1 MAKTTSADGSGVF
14 FSNVFDQF
22 DPPPA
27 ANPFDQ
33 FDVKLAPAPV
43 VAKPELSWSE
53 VPGLAWEN
61 KGRSAKKFATGL
73 GEAALD
79 IPGAVGS
86 LLNLGAGTLQNALPS
101 VVVDFINKVDANNP
115 AATQSAQRAVN
126 AANAVGGDLANKYGT
141 MERIKRTAADD
152 PVGFAGD
159 MSILLTG
166 GAGAARLGG
175 RAAEFAGAPNVAQA
189 AQTGANALNTAA
201 KYTNPVNALV
211 APINKAVQMA
221 GPTVEEL
228 ATLKAQNA
236 VRDATVAD
244 AQKLGFKLPPG
255 SVGATA
261 KNVMLEKTAGK
272 SKLEQQMSVHNQTVT
287 DSIARK
293 ELGLSNTAPLTEKT
307 MQDIRAEE
315 YKKGYGPVKAI
326 GRVETDKQYAAD
338 LGKLKDDFTGAAKSF
353 PEAVPDTV
361 GKLIDTYGKTEF
373 TSADAVTVSR
383 NLRAEASA
391 NFRKGE
397 NALAKAQL
405 GIANAMENQIE
416 RTLGDSALLD
426 AFRASRKRMAISHT
440 IEDALHLGAGRVDL
454 KGLAKD
460 LRSGDFLSGDLKK
473 AAEFANTFPRVAQSP
488 SSFGTAGAQAMIG
501 STDVGTALGGLLGYA
516 LGGGPEAIGL
526 GAAAGRFTPPMAAA
540 ATRAFLQSD
549 KGQKNAIPTYL
560 QNKLISPDKGYLSA
574 RNALIAEQAGNYNA
588 EIKKT
593 RTSTKGI
600 PQ

>member
-1 MAKTTSADGSGVF
+1 MANF
-14 FSNVFDQF
+14 FDQF
-22 DPPPA
+22 DAPA
-27 ANPFDQ
+27 APNYFDQ
-33 FDVKLAPAPV
+33 FDVKLAPAP

-53 VPGLAWEN
+53 VPGLALQN
-61 KGRSAKKFATGL
+61 VGSSAKKFATGL
-73 GEAALD
+73 GEAVMHPIDTA
-79 IPGAVGS
+79 GS
-86 LLNLGAGTLQNALPS
+86 LLNIGAGTLQNALPS

-126 AANAVGGDLANKYGT
+126 AANAVGGELANKYGT

-159 MSILLTG
+159 MSMLFTG

-175 RAAEFAGAPNVAQA
+175 RAAEFAGAPNVAGA
-189 AQTGANALNTAA
+189 AQTGANALSTAA

-236 VRDATVAD
+236 VRDATVAE
-244 AQKLGFKLPPG
+244 AQKLGYKLPPG
-255 SVGATA
+255 SVDATA
-261 KNVMLEKTAGK
+261 KNVMLERTAGK

-287 DSIARK
+287 DNIARK
-293 ELGLSNTAPLTEKT
+293 ELGLSNTAPLTKET

-315 YKKGYGPVKAI
+315 YKKGYEPVKAI
-326 GRVETDKQYAAD
+326 GRVETDEQYAAD
-338 LGKLKDDFTGAAKSF
+338 LGKLKDEFTGAAKSF

-391 NFRKGE
+391 NFRKSE

-426 AFRASRKRMAISHT
+426 AFRDSRKRMAVSHT

-460 LRSGDFLSGDLKK
+460 LRQGDFLSGDLKK

-488 SSFGTAGAQAMIG
+488 SSFGTAGAQSM
-501 STDVGTALGGLLGYA
+501 
-516 LGGGPEAIGL
+516 L
-526 GAAAGRFTPPMAAA
+526 GANEIGTGIGGVIGYMMGGNEGAVAGAGAGRYIPTITAAG
-540 ATRAFLQSD
+540 TRQFLQSN
-549 KGQKNAIPTYL
+549 KGQKLVLPTYT
-560 QNKLISPDKGYLSA
+560 QNKLISDQA
-574 RNALIAEQAGNYNA
+574 VRNALLAEQAGKYKRT
-588 EIKKT
+588 EIDI
-593 RTSTKGI
+593 RTPTTGI
-600 PQ
+600 PR

>member
-1 MAKTTSADGSGVF
+1 MA
-14 FSNVFDQF
+14 NPYDQF
-22 DPPPA
+22 DAPAPVA
-27 ANPFDQ
+27 ANPYDQ
-33 FDVKLAPAPV
+33 FDVKLAPAP

-53 VPGLAWEN
+53 VPGLARQN
-61 KGRSAKKFATGL
+61 LGRSAKKFATGL

-79 IPGAVGS
+79 IPGTVGS

-159 MSILLTG
+159 MSMLLTG

-236 VRDATVAD
+236 VRDATVVE
-244 AQKLGFKLPPG
+244 AQKLGYKLPPG
-255 SVGATA
+255 SVDATV

-287 DSIARK
+287 DNIARK

-307 MQDIRAEE
+307 TRDIRAEE
-315 YKKGYGPVKAI
+315 YKKGYEPVKAI
-326 GRVETDKQYAAD
+326 GRVETDAQYATD
-338 LGKLKDDFTGAAKSF
+338 LGALKDEFTGAAKSF

-454 KGLAKD
+454 KDLAKD
-460 LRSGDFLSGDLKK
+460 LRRGDFLSGDLKK

-488 SSFGTAGAQAMIG
+488 SSFGTAGAQSMIRANE
-501 STDVGTALGGLLGYA
+501 VGTG
-516 LGGGPEAIGL
+516 LGGGLGYLLGGNAEGVGV
-526 GAAAGRFTPPMAAA
+526 GAALGRYGPSLASA
-540 ATRAFLQSD
+540 ATREFLQSN
-549 KGQKNAIPTYL
+549 KGQKSALPTYL
-560 QNKLISPDKGYLSA
+560 QNNLMSPDKGYLSA
-574 RNALIAEQAGNYNA
+574 RNALIAAEAGKYKRT
-588 EIKKT
+588 EIDIFGRPPT
-593 RTSTKGI
+593 GVPR
-600 PQ
+600 

>member
-1 MAKTTSADGSGVF
+1 MA
-14 FSNVFDQF
+14 NPFDQF
-22 DPPPA
+22 DTPAA

-43 VAKPELSWSE
+43 VAKPELALSE
-53 VPGLAWEN
+53 VPGLALQN
-61 KGRSAKKFATGL
+61 VGSSAKKFATGL
-73 GEAALD
+73 GEAVMHPIDTA
-79 IPGAVGS
+79 GS
-86 LLNLGAGTLQNALPS
+86 LLNIGAGTLQNALPS

-126 AANAVGGDLANKYGT
+126 AANAVGGELAQKYGT
-141 MERIKRTAADD
+141 MERIKNTAAYD

-159 MSILLTG
+159 MSMLLTG

-175 RAAEFAGAPNVAQA
+175 RAAEFAGAPNAAQA
-189 AQTGANALNTAA
+189 AQTGANALSAAA

-236 VRDATVAD
+236 VRDATVAE
-244 AQKLGFKLPPG
+244 AQKLGYKLPPG
-255 SVGATA
+255 SVDATA
-261 KNVMLEKTAGK
+261 KNVMLERTAGK

-287 DSIARK
+287 DNIARK
-293 ELGLSNTAPLTEKT
+293 ELGLSNTAPLTKET

-315 YKKGYGPVKAI
+315 YKKGYEPVKAI
-326 GRVETDKQYAAD
+326 GRVETDEQYAAD
-338 LGKLKDDFTGAAKSF
+338 LGKLKDEFTGAAKSF

-391 NFRKGE
+391 NFRKSE

-426 AFRASRKRMAISHT
+426 AFRDSRKRMAVSHT

-460 LRSGDFLSGDLKK
+460 LRQGDFLSGDLKK

-488 SSFGTAGAQAMIG
+488 SSFGTAGAQSM
-501 STDVGTALGGLLGYA
+501 
-516 LGGGPEAIGL
+516 L
-526 GAAAGRFTPPMAAA
+526 GANEIGTGIGGVIGYMMGGNEGAVAGAGAGRYIPTITAAG
-540 ATRAFLQSD
+540 TRQFLQSN
-549 KGQKNAIPTYL
+549 KGQKLVLPTYT
-560 QNKLISPDKGYLSA
+560 QNKLISDQA
-574 RNALIAEQAGNYNA
+574 VRNALLAEQAGKYKRT
-588 EIKKT
+588 EIDI
-593 RTSTKGI
+593 RTPTTGI
-600 PQ
+600 PR

>member
-1 MAKTTSADGSGVF
+1 MA
-14 FSNVFDQF
+14 NYFDQF
-22 DPPPA
+22 DTPA
-27 ANPFDQ
+27 APNYFDQ

-53 VPGLAWEN
+53 VPGLARQN
-61 KGRSAKKFATGL
+61 VGSSAKKFATGL
-73 GEAALD
+73 GEAVMHPIDTA
-79 IPGAVGS
+79 GS
-86 LLNLGAGTLQNALPS
+86 LLNIGAGTLQNALPT

-126 AANAVGGDLANKYGT
+126 AANAVGGELAQKYGT
-141 MERIKRTAADD
+141 MERIKNTAAYD

-159 MSILLTG
+159 MSMLLTG

-175 RAAEFAGAPNVAQA
+175 RAAEFAGVPNVAGA
-189 AQTGANALNTAA
+189 AQTGANALSAAA
-201 KYTNPVNALV
+201 KYTNPVNALA

-236 VRDATVAD
+236 VRDATVTE
-244 AQKLGFKLPPG
+244 AQKLGYKLPPG
-255 SVGATA
+255 SVDATT
-261 KNVMLEKTAGK
+261 KNVMLERTAGK

-287 DSIARK
+287 DNIARK

-307 MQDIRAEE
+307 MRDIRAEE
-315 YKKGYGPVKAI
+315 YKKGYEPVKAI
-326 GRVETDKQYAAD
+326 GRVETDEQYAAD
-338 LGKLKDDFTGAAKSF
+338 LGKLKDEFTGAAKSF

-391 NFRKGE
+391 NFRKSE

-426 AFRASRKRMAISHT
+426 AFRDSRKRMAVSHT

-460 LRSGDFLSGDLKK
+460 LRQGDYLSGDLKK

-488 SSFGTAGAQAMIG
+488 SSFGTAGAQSM
-501 STDVGTALGGLLGYA
+501 
-516 LGGGPEAIGL
+516 L
-526 GAAAGRFTPPMAAA
+526 GANEIGTGIGGVIGYMMGGNEGAVAGAGAGRYIPTITAAG
-540 ATRAFLQSD
+540 TREFLQSN
-549 KGQKNAIPTYL
+549 KGQKLVLPTYT
-560 QNKLISPDKGYLSA
+560 QNKLISDQA
-574 RNALIAEQAGNYNA
+574 VRNALLAAQAGKYKRT
-588 EIKKT
+588 EIDI
-593 RTSTKGI
+593 RTPTTGI

>member
-1 MAKTTSADGSGVF
+1 MA
-14 FSNVFDQF
+14 NYFDQF
-22 DPPPA
+22 DTPA
-27 ANPFDQ
+27 APNYFDQ

-53 VPGLAWEN
+53 VPGLARQN
-61 KGRSAKKFATGL
+61 VGSSAKKFATGL
-73 GEAALD
+73 GEAVMHPIDTA
-79 IPGAVGS
+79 GS
-86 LLNLGAGTLQNALPS
+86 LLNIGAGTLQNALPT

-126 AANAVGGDLANKYGT
+126 AANAVGGELAQKYGT
-141 MERIKRTAADD
+141 MERIKNTAAYD

-159 MSILLTG
+159 MSLLLTG

-175 RAAEFAGAPNVAQA
+175 RAAEFAGVPNVAGA
-189 AQTGANALNTAA
+189 AQTGANALSAAA
-201 KYTNPVNALV
+201 KYTNPVNALA

-236 VRDATVAD
+236 VRDATVTE
-244 AQKLGFKLPPG
+244 AQKLGYKLPPG
-255 SVGATA
+255 SVDATT
-261 KNVMLEKTAGK
+261 KNVMLERTAGK

-287 DSIARK
+287 DNIARK

-307 MQDIRAEE
+307 MRDIRAEE
-315 YKKGYGPVKAI
+315 YKKGYEPVKAI
-326 GRVETDKQYAAD
+326 GRVETDEQYAAD
-338 LGKLKDDFTGAAKSF
+338 LGKLKDEFTGAAKSF

-391 NFRKGE
+391 NFRKSE

-405 GIANAMENQIE
+405 GIANAMENQRE

-426 AFRASRKRMAISHT
+426 AFRDSRKRMAVSHT

-460 LRSGDFLSGDLKK
+460 LRQGDYLSGDLKK

-488 SSFGTAGAQAMIG
+488 SSFGTAGAQSM
-501 STDVGTALGGLLGYA
+501 
-516 LGGGPEAIGL
+516 L
-526 GAAAGRFTPPMAAA
+526 GANEIGTGIGGVIGYMMGGNEGAVAGAGAGRYIPTITAAG
-540 ATRAFLQSD
+540 TREFLQSN
-549 KGQKNAIPTYL
+549 KGQKLVLPTYT
-560 QNKLISPDKGYLSA
+560 QNKLISDQA
-574 RNALIAEQAGNYNA
+574 VRNALLAAQAGKYKRT
-588 EIKKT
+588 EIDI
-593 RTSTKGI
+593 RTPTTGI

>member
-1 MAKTTSADGSGVF
+1 MA
-14 FSNVFDQF
+14 NYFDQF
-22 DPPPA
+22 DTPA
-27 ANPFDQ
+27 APNYFDQ

-53 VPGLAWEN
+53 VPGLARQN
-61 KGRSAKKFATGL
+61 LGRSAKKFATGL

-79 IPGAVGS
+79 IPGTVGS
-86 LLNLGAGTLQNALPS
+86 LLNIGAGTLQNALPT

-126 AANAVGGDLANKYGT
+126 AANAVGGELAQKYGT
-141 MERIKRTAADD
+141 MERIKNTAAYD

-159 MSILLTG
+159 MSLLLTG

-175 RAAEFAGAPNVAQA
+175 RAAEFAGAPNVAGA
-189 AQTGANALNTAA
+189 AQTGANALNAAA

-236 VRDATVAD
+236 VRDTTVTE
-244 AQKLGFKLPPG
+244 AQKLGYKLPPG
-255 SVGATA
+255 SVDATV

-287 DSIARK
+287 DNIARK

-307 MQDIRAEE
+307 TRDIRAEE
-315 YKKGYGPVKAI
+315 YKKGYEPVKAI
-326 GRVETDKQYAAD
+326 GRVETDAQYATD
-338 LGKLKDDFTGAAKSF
+338 LGALKDEFTGAAKSF

-426 AFRASRKRMAISHT
+426 SFRASRKRMAISHT

-454 KGLAKD
+454 KDLAKD
-460 LRSGDFLSGDLKK
+460 LRRGDFLSGDLKK

-488 SSFGTAGAQAMIG
+488 SSFGTAGAQSMIG
-501 STDVGTALGGLLGYA
+501 ANEVGTALGGGLGYL
-516 LGGGPEAIGL
+516 LGGGAEGVGV
-526 GAAAGRFTPPMAAA
+526 GAALGRYGPSLASA
-540 ATRAFLQSD
+540 ATREFLQSN
-549 KGQKNAIPTYL
+549 KGQKSALPTYL
-560 QNKLISPDKGYLSA
+560 QNNLISPDKGYLSA
-574 RNALIAEQAGNYNA
+574 RNALIAAEAGQYKPKRT
-588 EIKKT
+588 EIDIFGRPPT
-593 RTSTKGI
+593 GVPR
-600 PQ
+600 